1 MHKIATLI
9 VLLGLTAQP
18 VFALKIDTGV
28 DVSAEAGTE
37 EGAYT
42 TLESNATVTAETDT
56 EAQAKPETGVAVG
69 PITITASDVDATQVT
84 ISSTAEVD
92 SEADLNSYARG
103 VVKAHAD
110 IRDIVLSETEVAVSH
125 KQKAR
130 LFGILPITV
139 YARTQVTSDG
149 TIETKFPW
157 YAFASAKKAAI
168 ESRVATAVHTS
179 LPNMTA
185 EANASAKF
193 SAQTQAE
200 ILEKTVAAMQAEAA
214 ADAAAKVST
223 Q

>member
-1 MHKIATLI
+1 MYKIATLI

-18 VFALKIDTGV
+18 AFALKIDTGV

-37 EGAYT
+37 EGVYT
-42 TLESNATVTAETDT
+42 TLESNATVTADT
-56 EAQAKPETGVAVG
+56 NAEAQAKSEAGVAVG
-69 PITITASDVDATQVT
+69 PITITASDVDATEVSIT
-84 ISSTAEVD
+84 STTEVD

-103 VVKAHAD
+103 VVKTHAD

-149 TIETKFPW
+149 IVETKFPW

-168 ESRVATAVHTS
+168 ESRVATAVQTS
-179 LPNMTA
+179 LPNVTA

-214 ADAAAKVST
+214 ADASAKVST

>member
-18 VFALKIDTGV
+18 AFALKIDTGV

-157 YAFASAKKAAI
+157 YAFASAKKAVI

>member
-1 MHKIATLI
+1 MHKIATLV

-18 VFALKIDTGV
+18 ALALKIDTGV
-28 DVSAEAGTE
+28 DVSAQAGTE
-37 EGAYT
+37 EGVYT
-42 TLESNATVTAETDT
+42 TLESNATVTADT
-56 EAQAKPETGVAVG
+56 NAEANVESENGIAVG

-84 ISSTAEVD
+84 ITSTAEVD
-92 SEADLNSYARG
+92 SEADLDSYARG
-103 VVKAHAD
+103 VVKTHAD
-110 IRDIVLSETEVAVSH
+110 VRDVVLSETEVAVSH

-168 ESRVATAVHTS
+168 ESRVATAVRTS
-179 LPNMTA
+179 LPNASA

-214 ADAAAKVST
+214 ADAAAQVSA

>member
-1 MHKIATLI
+1 MQKIATLI

-18 VFALKIDTGV
+18 AFALKVDTSV

-37 EGAYT
+37 EGVYT
-42 TLESNATVTAETDT
+42 TLESNAAVTAETN
-56 EAQAKPETGVAVG
+56 AGAKAESDAGVAVG
-69 PITITASDVDATQVT
+69 PITITASDVDETQVSIT
-84 ISSTAEVD
+84 STAQVD
-92 SEADLNSYARG
+92 SEADLNAYARG
-103 VVKAHAD
+103 VVKTHAD
-110 IRDIVLSETEVAVSH
+110 VRDVVLSETEVAVSH

-149 TIETKFPW
+149 SVETKFPW
-157 YAFASAKKAAI
+157 YTFASAKKAAI
-168 ESRVATAVHTS
+168 ESRVAAAVRTS
-179 LPNMTA
+179 LPSVSA

-193 SAQTQAE
+193 SAQMQAV

>member
-18 VFALKIDTGV
+18 AFALKIDTGV

-37 EGAYT
+37 EGVYT
-42 TLESNATVTAETDT
+42 TLESNATVTTETNAGANV
-56 EAQAKPETGVAVG
+56 ESENGIAVG
-69 PITITASDVDATQVT
+69 PITITASDVDETQVT
-84 ISSTAEVD
+84 ITSTAEVD
-92 SEADLNSYARG
+92 SEADLDSYARG
-103 VVKAHAD
+103 VVKTHAD
-110 IRDIVLSETEVAVSH
+110 VRDVVLSETEVAVSH

-149 TIETKFPW
+149 TVETKFPW
-157 YAFASAKKAAI
+157 YAFASAKKASI

-179 LPNMTA
+179 LPTVTA

-214 ADAAAKVST
+214 ADAAAQVSA